1 MVVNHRMAV
10 VVRVLLLV
18 SGAVML
24 SACTTAENH
33 AQHTDIKID
42 PSIIAV
48 STPGTKIRQGATFAW
63 LAKAIN
69 LYKDERLDNTTI
81 QYLIEQNIKAN
92 LALSR
97 TGCC

>member
-1 MVVNHRMAV
+1 MVVNKRLAV
-10 VVRVLLLV
+10 VVRVVPFVLWA
-18 SGAVML
+18 GMF
-24 SACTTAENH
+24 SACTTAENQSQQ
-33 AQHTDIKID
+33 AGVKID

-63 LAKAIN
+63 LAKVIN